1 MLSLCCVRVF
11 QPQLEVARVAV
22 ALHPSQRR
30 RRPLAAVRGAHA
42 PRHVGSGREH
52 QSAERRGTT
61 ASRTRPP
68 GSPARRHEHPHA
80 VLPREY
86 RVCVFRVSTCLH
98 ESPLCRSS
106 TRVCCCPCTPLSG
119 AASTRLRGRR
129 ACRSSR
135 TASSAI
141 AATNTC
147 NTIKLRRNPTVA
159 RSCNN
164 NCT

>member
-61 ASRTRPP
+61 ASRTRPL

-86 RVCVFRVSTCLH
+86 RVNVCFPSQYLPARVSALQVFNEGLLLSVHATLGRCFDQAAWSSCLQVIEDGIVGH
-98 ESPLCRSS
+98 
-106 TRVCCCPCTPLSG
+106 
-119 AASTRLRGRR
+119 RGD
-129 ACRSSR
+129 
-135 TASSAI
+135 
-141 AATNTC
+141 
-147 NTIKLRRNPTVA
+147 
-159 RSCNN
+159 
-164 NCT
+164 